1 MKVSIKKGFSFGLTS
16 GVITTLGMIV
26 GLNSTTHSGLV
37 VIGGIL
43 MIAIAD
49 SLSDSL
55 GIHISEE
62 SNKKHTKR
70 GVWESTFAT
79 FISKF
84 LITLTFIAPVLL
96 FKLETAV
103 IISIIWGLFLIS
115 VISYVIAK
123 KSGFEPYKSILEH
136 LGIAIV
142 VVVITHFVGKWILIV
157 FS

>member
-1 MKVSIKKGFSFGLTS
+1 MKASVKKGFSFGLTS

-26 GLNSTTHSGLV
+26 GLNASTHSVLV

-43 MIAIAD
+43 MVAIAD

-70 GVWESTFAT
+70 GVWESTFSS
-79 FISKF
+79 FISK
-84 LITLTFIAPVLL
+84 LIITLTFIIPVLL

-103 IISIIWGLFLIS
+103 IVSIIWGLFLIS
-115 VISYVIAK
+115 VLSYDIAK
-123 KSGFEPYKSILEH
+123 KTGFGPYKSILEH
-136 LGIAIV
+136 LGIA
-142 VVVITHFVGKWILIV
+142 VVVIILTHFVGKWISIV